1 MIRRRGIIIWPI
13 YFDRSVP
20 RSRCRRVP
28 LSLAVRRPD
37 AKMLAEAAKRLGWRV
52 EVEEGSHPAM
62 WWRKT
67 GRVVV
72 HPGQGIGKEKAIR
85 MLAEQLKR
93 MGR

>member
-1 MIRRRGIIIWPI
+1 MIKRKGYIIWPI

-37 AKMLAEAAKRLGWRV
+37 AKMLAEAARRLGWRV

-62 WWRKT
+62 WWRRS
-67 GRVVV
+67 GRIVVQ
-72 HPGQGIGKEKAIR
+72 PGQRVSKERVIR
-85 MLAEQLKR
+85 MIAEQLKR
-93 MGR
+93 MER